1 MTDIQA
7 ALELLKLVVQAAP
20 NSYLDK
26 QSLFDLFREC
36 LALVRGKSE

>member
-20 NSYLDK
+20 SRYPDK

-36 LALVRGKSE
+36 LAQVRDKPE